1 MLFRPVV
8 IDTIESTLE
17 NSPNAFNSIWVRHA
31 IYKFLGRMPHTLM
44 FILITK
50 IYITSV
56 SSVYRVESG
65 LMFSLTAFFQ
75 SVAFTILYRH
85 GFHPSASFPHAD
97 NGCLALCA
105 AARVLLFAMIP
116 VFFPNRPNKSHQ
128 TSTSSFKA
136 SMFQSNGH
144 ASSPMV

>member
-65 LMFSLTAFFQ
+65 LMFSLTAFFRV
-75 SVAFTILYRH
+75 SPLPSSIGMAFTRPLLSLMPITAVLPFAPPR
-85 GFHPSASFPHAD
+85 GFCF
-97 NGCLALCA
+97 LLCF
-105 AARVLLFAMIP
+105 LFLSKP
-116 VFFPNRPNKSHQ
+116 PK
-128 TSTSSFKA
+128 
-136 SMFQSNGH
+136 
-144 ASSPMV
+144 